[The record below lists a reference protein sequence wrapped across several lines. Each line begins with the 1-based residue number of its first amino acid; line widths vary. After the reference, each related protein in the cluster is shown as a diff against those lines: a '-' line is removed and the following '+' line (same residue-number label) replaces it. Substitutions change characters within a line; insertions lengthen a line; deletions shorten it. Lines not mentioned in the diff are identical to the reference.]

1 MIDRFL
7 VRATYLE
14 IYNEEVRDLLG
25 KDQNTRLEVKE
36 RPDIGVFVK
45 DLSGYVVNNADDLDR
60 IMSLGNKN
68 RKYLVRYLCKIY
80 NFTYIILNVN
90 TYNNGNSYASDVII
104 NCYKQ
109 PYDI

>member
-68 RKYLVRYLCKIY
+68 RKYLVRYLRRIY
-80 NFTYIILNVN
+80 NFTYIILNIN
-90 TYNNGNSYASDVII
+90 ICDNGNSHASNVII

>member
-1 MIDRFL
+1 M
-7 VRATYLE
+7 E

-25 KDQNTRLEVKE
+25 KDQSSRLEVKE

-68 RKYLVRYLCKIY
+68 REYDVYYLENETLKYEQNITTEWKYFSL
-80 NFTYIILNVN
+80 
-90 TYNNGNSYASDVII
+90 
-104 NCYKQ
+104 
-109 PYDI
+109 

>member
-1 MIDRFL
+1 MVLDCFITQWLIDRFL

-14 IYNEEVRDLLG
+14 IYNEEIRDLLG

-68 RKYLVRYLCKIY
+68 RKYSD
-80 NFTYIILNVN
+80 IL
-90 TYNNGNSYASDVII
+90 TKRAIF
-104 NCYKQ
+104 
-109 PYDI
+109 